1 MCGIIAYK
9 GGGSAILKTILAM
22 EKLEYRGYDSTGIAY
37 IEDKSIKLAKQA
49 GCVSDL
55 MHKVTLR
62 PGSRLCI
69 GHTRWATHGGP
80 SKRNAHPHLTKDNR
94 LAIVHN
100 GIIENYVTLKKE
112 LKDKGYDFLS
122 ETDTEILLY
131 LIYDH
136 FMNDGVDLYGAVK
149 LALSRVVG
157 AYAFIIIDRHKD
169 DEIICAKKGSPLVI
183 GIDKTKRDHYVAS
196 DTCAFPGNVNDVIYI
211 EDDTIVK
218 INNSIETYDITR
230 NQISNHVIK
239 KIKQD
244 WLKAE
249 KGKYDY
255 FMQKE
260 IYEQP
265 VSIGNCLAGRL
276 DGYRVVLGGLLDNK
290 KAFKKANH
298 ITIIACG
305 TSYNAGLLGKYY
317 IEEFTNKKVSVEY
330 ASEFRYRKIN
340 NIHKNDIVIG
350 ISQSGETADTIAA
363 LKMAKQ
369 KGCKIIGMCNN
380 VNSSISRLTDGGIYI
395 KAGLEVGVASTK
407 AFNNQVLSLLL
418 MAMWID
424 QQQEDWIT
432 HAELRKYIIGDISKI
447 KNKIIA
453 TLKNDKQIKKI
464 ARKYKSYEKFLFIGR
479 QYNYPVAIEGALK
492 MKELCYN
499 YAEGYAAAEL
509 KHGPL
514 ALVDNKTAAVIIN
527 NDVKQQIKMNSTVQ
541 EIKSRGGKII
551 NIDYAK
557 ATDDD
562 ILIEPNRIID
572 DNIIIPNICS
582 CLSPMLAVIPLQL
595 LAYHSAVLR
604 GKNVD
609 RPRNLAKSVTV
620 E

>member
-1 MCGIIAYK
+1 MCGIMAYK
-9 GGGSAILKTILAM
+9 GNGNAVFRTVIGL
-22 EKLEYRGYDSTGIAY
+22 EQLEYRGYDSAGIAY
-37 IEDKSIKLAKQA
+37 INDKTIHLVKQA
-49 GCVSDL
+49 GCVADL
-55 MHKVTLR
+55 MMKIELR
-62 PGSRLCI
+62 PSSELCI

-80 SKRNAHPHLTKDNR
+80 SKRNAHPHLTRDNR

-100 GIIENYVTLKKE
+100 GIIENYITLKKE
-112 LKDKGYDFLS
+112 LEKKGYDFLS
-122 ETDTEILLY
+122 DTDTEILLY

-157 AYAFIIIDRHKD
+157 AYAFIVIDRHND
-169 DEIICAKKGSPLVI
+169 NQMVCAKNGSPLII
-183 GIDKTKRDHYVAS
+183 GFNKSKRDYYVAS
-196 DTCAFPGNVNDVIYI
+196 DTCAFPSDVKEVVYI
-211 EDDTIVK
+211 KDDTIVK
-218 INNSIETYDITR
+218 IDNKIETYDITR
-230 NQISNHVIK
+230 NQVSNHKIE
-239 KIKQD
+239 KIKSQ

-265 VSIGNCLAGRL
+265 VSIKNCLAGRI
-276 DGYRVVLGGLLDNK
+276 DGYRVVLGGLLNNK
-290 KAFKKANH
+290 KDFKKANH

-340 NIHKNDIVIG
+340 NIYKNDIVIG

-363 LKMAKQ
+363 LKIAKK
-369 KGCKIIGMCNN
+369 KGCKIIGMCNST
-380 VNSSISRLTDGGIYI
+380 NSSITRLTDGGIYI
-395 KAGLEVGVASTK
+395 KAGLEIGVASTK
-407 AFNNQVLSLLL
+407 AFNNQVMSLLL

-432 HAELRKYIIGDISKI
+432 HAELRKYIVNDISKI
-447 KNKIIA
+447 ENKIKA
-453 TLKNDKQIKKI
+453 TLKKDKEIKKI
-464 ARKYKSYEKFLFIGR
+464 AKKYKEYEKFLFIGR

-499 YAEGYAAAEL
+499 YAEGFAAAEL

-514 ALVDNKTAAVIIN
+514 ALVDDKTVAVIIN
-527 NDVKQQIKMNSTVQ
+527 NDIKQQIKMNSTME

-557 ATDDD
+557 ATNDDLLTKPD
-562 ILIEPNRIID
+562 EMID

-582 CLSPMLAVIPLQL
+582 CLSPILAVIPLQL
-595 LAYHSAVLR
+595 LAYHSAILR